1 MADKFVLGVEEDRA
15 LVSRAIGLVVDG
27 PMDPGQVRGGGRP
40 SCVDHRLRTRRH
52 QQGRRPYT
60 GKLAPLAAPPTAL
73 RVDLEG
79 ERKTFWQPSAFSRS
93 FHLDPPASAP
103 LPLEDLVTNGLGRR
117 PLVFGASDLPETR
130 MTVIAR
136 ATE

>member
-1 MADKFVLGVEEDRA
+1 MDRWTLARFEEEA
-15 LVSRAIGLVVDG
+15 A
-27 PMDPGQVRGGGRP
+27 
-40 SCVDHRLRTRRH
+40 
-52 QQGRRPYT
+52 
-60 GKLAPLAAPPTAL
+60 LAAWITDYELGDTTKDDDRTPGSSRRWPPPPTAL

-79 ERKTFWQPSAFSRS
+79 ERKSFWQPSAFSRS

-117 PLVFGASDLPETR
+117 LLVFAASDLPETR